1 MEGIHE
7 GLSNA
12 HRVLMLIDKNQ
23 SFNADEKRQLM
34 DNVYTQMIQ
43 MANAGNRAALEVTK
57 ALGEQK

>member
-1 MEGIHE
+1 
-7 GLSNA
+7 
-12 HRVLMLIDKNQ
+12 
-23 SFNADEKRQLM
+23 M